1 MLKAAVLTALFSQC
15 APDVSPITLHALV
28 GVESSGK
35 PYVVANVSDKTSH
48 YFDKKEDAINFV
60 NGLKSNN
67 KTYSAGLMQ
76 IYSKNFD
83 AYKLTNETV
92 FDHCT
97 NIKVGADIFSQC
109 YARALKENPSDK
121 QGALRKAAS
130 CYYSGSM
137 TRGFKKESWDGKS
150 YVQRIELKAEK
161 NYSVPEIRVNS
172 SNISPTPTEI
182 NQVNPDEKEA
192 VLTQQK
198 TNKHQWDVF
207 GDY

>member
-1 MLKAAVLTALFSQC
+1 MLKTAVLTVLFSQC
-15 APDVSPITLHALV
+15 APNVSPITLHALV
-28 GVESSGK
+28 GVESAGK

-48 YFDKKEDAINFV
+48 SFDKKEDAIKFV
-60 NGLKSNN
+60 NGLAEKN

-83 AYKLTNETV
+83 SYKLTNETV

-97 NIKVGADIFSQC
+97 NIKVGADIFSKC
-109 YARALKENPSDK
+109 YEKALKENPSDK

-130 CYYSGSM
+130 CYYSGNM
-137 TRGFKKESWDGKS
+137 TRGFEKENWDGKS

-161 NYSVPEIRVNS
+161 NYSVPEIQINQHY
-172 SNISPTPTEI
+172 SPTVKE
-182 NQVNPDEKEA
+182 QEKSVPQEA
-192 VLTQQK
+192 ILTKQK

>member
-1 MLKAAVLTALFSQC
+1 MLKAAVLSALFSQC

-35 PYVVANVSDKTSH
+35 PYVVANVSDGTSH
-48 YFDKKEDAINFV
+48 SFDKKDEAIVFV
-60 NGLKSNN
+60 NDLASKN

-76 IYSKNFD
+76 IYSKNFTD
-83 AYKLTNETV
+83 YQLTNETV

-97 NIKVGADIFSQC
+97 NIKVGADILNKCFVKS
-109 YARALKENPSDK
+109 LKENPSDK
-121 QGALRKAAS
+121 QGALRKAFS
-130 CYYSGSM
+130 CYYSGNM
-137 TRGFKKESWDGKS
+137 TRGFKKEGWDGKS

-161 NYSVPEIRVNS
+161 NYSVPEIQVNS
-172 SNISPTPTEI
+172 NSSPTVKE
-182 NQVNPDEKEA
+182 QEKPVLQEA

-198 TNKHQWDVF
+198 INKHQWDVF